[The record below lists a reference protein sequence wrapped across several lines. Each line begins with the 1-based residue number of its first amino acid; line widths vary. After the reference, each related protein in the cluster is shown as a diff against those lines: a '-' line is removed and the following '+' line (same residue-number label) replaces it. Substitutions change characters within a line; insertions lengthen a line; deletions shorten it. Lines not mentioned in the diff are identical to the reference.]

1 MPYFPGDANESLK
14 SWQRGLGAPGS
25 QGIAT
30 QQASFSIFPVR
41 PGGDYWEG
49 NITASTMALAVSYNF
64 TNTSGNPTAVWSSS
78 YRVGLYTLNG
88 STLSLLNSA
97 SGTWGNTVATSNA
110 STNFNGGRLLTI
122 ASSQWSASPELTE
135 GGQYWMAIQFLSVA
149 TTTSMSVMQ
158 AGVHITTMS
167 GHLNQA
173 SSAVSGTQWHP
184 FDPFNGLF
192 NATTNAVP
200 GSMVESQ
207 ITGLSSN
214 AWPSPWIRFD
224 AGYYP

>member
-1 MPYFPGDANESLK
+1 MPYFPGEVNESLK
-14 SWQRGLGAPGS
+14 SWNRGMAGPTS
-25 QGIAT
+25 YGIAT
-30 QQASFSIFPVR
+30 VQASFSVFPLR
-41 PGGDYWEG
+41 PAGDYWEG
-49 NITASTMALAVSYNF
+49 NITASTMAMALSYNF

-78 YRVGLYTLNG
+78 YRIGVYTLNA

-110 STNFNGGRLLTI
+110 STNFQGGRMLTI
-122 ASSQWSASPELTE
+122 ASSQWSSEPAFTE

-158 AGVHITTMS
+158 NRVGMTTIS
-167 GHLNQA
+167 AHLNQA

-184 FDPFNGLF
+184 YDPFNGLF

-200 GSMVESQ
+200 GSIAESQ
-207 ITGLSSN
+207 LTGLASN
-214 AWPSPWIRFD
+214 AYPSPWIRFD
-224 AGYYP
+224 AGFYP